1 MDESARARTRTDTEV
16 ATIDHGDGQ
25 ATHRRVPED
34 ASAGD
39 AATDDEQVVV
49 LCHEGG
55 QRRPHGGKHLL
66 GQRHSNPAET
76 TAPGRPSTWLVWHG
90 HLVTRGAKVLD
101 LACGT
106 GRHSLAAA
114 MLGGEVT
121 AVDHDPDVLGVGRE
135 AAKSLGLSVSWV
147 EWDLSNGLPPVGT
160 FDVLLMFNYL
170 DRSRVP
176 ELIEHLR
183 PGGHLI
189 METFLEDQRAFDWG
203 PTNPDH
209 LLKRGELPLLIAPL
223 EVIYGREVLEP
234 VGGVQWS
241 AMASVVARKVP

>member
-1 MDESARARTRTDTEV
+1 M
-16 ATIDHGDGQ
+16 
-25 ATHRRVPED
+25 
-34 ASAGD
+34 
-39 AATDDEQVVV
+39 
-49 LCHEGG
+49 
-55 QRRPHGGKHLL
+55 
-66 GQRHSNPAET
+66 
-76 TAPGRPSTWLVWHG
+76 
-90 HLVTRGAKVLD
+90 VTRGAKVLD

-121 AVDHDPDVLGVGRE
+121 AVDDDPGVLGVGRE

-147 EWDLSNGLPPVGT
+147 EWDLSKGLPPVGT

-170 DRSRVP
+170 DRARIP

-183 PGGHLI
+183 PGGLLI

-203 PTNPDH
+203 PTSPDH
-209 LLKRGELPLLIAPL
+209 LLKRGELPSLIAPL
-223 EVIYGREVLEP
+223 EVIFAREVLEP

-241 AMASVVARKVP
+241 ALASVVARKVP